1 MSDYNQLILDNL
13 ARGAAKEGEIRA
25 NVGNP
30 NQRLVWR
37 NGQWEDAGKAADGTN
52 QLILDNLARGAA
64 KEGEIRANVSNP
76 NQRLMWSKGEWRDAG
91 TSGAMS
97 EPKPAVQYS
106 TKDAGVKPAA
116 GAMSQPRGGTV
127 DASYRT
133 PLQSRLEGLANPFGE
148 NYQQRLAGQGI
159 SNAEQQYRQAADRT
173 RSMLASR
180 GLMSGGGTGLQAS
193 LMNQAAMDAAGA
205 RERALTGAATDTAT
219 RAADFEF
226 RRAGAIDAY
235 NRGLMSDAQA
245 LSLLPSQVQ
254 ASQAAADQA
263 RTSANLAAATYDNN
277 VAMSGANLDQA
288 KAQAQL
294 AKVDAQIKALSPEQ
308 QAQMRSAIVKKAVND
323 GVISDREVA
332 AADQLLQRNAN
343 DWPDWGKNILRGG
356 LVLGGAA
363 LGGLGGFLAG
373 GVGAVPGAL
382 AGAAAGAQAAGAIR

>member
-245 LSLLPSQVQ
+245 LSLLPSQVALTQ
-254 ASQAAADQA
+254 AQAQQAGTNARLADATFGNNVGLSNASLRQANADADLAGGTVDARKRLANSQADQA
-263 RTSANLAAATYDNN
+263 AIANDIAKLDYSTRQQLQENVLAR
-277 VAMSGANLDQA
+277 A
-288 KAQAQL
+288 KNEL
-294 AKVDAQIKALSPEQ
+294 ALSDAEVQ
-308 QAQMRSAIVKKAVND
+308 SARRFMNETDPNQWWNWSGWKGVKGLLDFVKT
-323 GVISDREVA
+323 GSEVY
-332 AADQLLQRNAN
+332 RNV
-343 DWPDWGKNILRGG
+343 KS
-356 LVLGGAA
+356 
-363 LGGLGGFLAG
+363 
-373 GVGAVPGAL
+373 
-382 AGAAAGAQAAGAIR
+382 